1 MKQFLIAVAFAAS
14 LALGGCATTGGG
26 GSAPDNV
33 QQLISAV
40 AKQCPF
46 VLAAGTAVQLIS
58 AASGQGAIAITV
70 GQINQLAA
78 EVCAAISPKSASKQ
92 LRGGG
97 QPVVRGVVIQG
108 TPIS

>member
-1 MKQFLIAVAFAAS
+1 
-14 LALGGCATTGGG
+14 
-26 GSAPDNV
+26 
-33 QQLISAV
+33 
-40 AKQCPF
+40 
-46 VLAAGTAVQLIS
+46 
-58 AASGQGAIAITV
+58 V

-108 TPIS
+108 TPISR